1 MARVVH
7 LTTPI
12 TVEQVRSLQI
22 DDEVYVTGEAY
33 CMLYADHYTL
43 IMDKLKAGEDI
54 PMDLQGGIIY
64 NTGAIWRRQPD
75 GERRLYAVCATSSNK
90 FNALTPEFIRLSGI
104 RAVIGKGGM
113 DSGVLAAMQEYGCV
127 YLSIAGGCCAI
138 YTPNAAIVDDY
149 EPQIPP
155 TDNQRLKFE
164 LKDFGPLFVAMD
176 AHGNSAFQDSA
187 DFAEK
192 NIPAMYDRLNIKR
205 DS

>member
-1 MARVVH
+1 MSRVVH
-7 LTTPI
+7 LKTPI
-12 TVEQVRSLQI
+12 TEEQIRDLQI

-43 IMDKLKAGEDI
+43 LMDKLRNNEPI

-64 NTGAIWRRQPD
+64 NTGAIWRRQAD
-75 GERRLYAVCATSSNK
+75 GERKLYALCATSSNK
-90 FNALTPEFIRLSGI
+90 FNALTPEFIRLSGV

-113 DSGVLAAMQEYGCV
+113 DDNTLSAMKEYGCV

-138 YTPNAAIVDDY
+138 YTPNAKIVDDY

-164 LKDFGPLFVAMD
+164 LTEFGPLFVAMD
-176 AHGNSAFQDSA
+176 AHGNSVFKDCA
-187 DFAEK
+187 DFAQAS
-192 NIPAMYDRLNIKR
+192 IPAMYEKLNIKR
-205 DS
+205 D